1 MVFMPGPCVQSAIME
16 FVRDKT
22 IFAEENAL
30 RDSYQP
36 DDLVEREEELAAY
49 QDALQPV
56 INGARPKNIFL
67 YGQTG
72 VGKTIAT
79 DLIMES
85 LLESQEQYPDLD
97 LEVVKLVCKSLSSS
111 YQVTAH
117 LVNEFRPPEEQ
128 IKPTGYPTG
137 MINGMLWDHLN
148 ELDATH
154 CLIILDEIDAIGND
168 DDILYELPRCNDNDN
183 VTETQV
189 GVIGISNDFTFRDNL
204 SARVKD
210 SLCDEEI
217 HFPPY
222 DANELRTILQD
233 RAETAFI
240 DTRRSADRIESTTLS
255 GGVIQLAAAR
265 AAQDSG
271 SARQALKLLYKAG
284 DLARSAGE
292 DEVREEH
299 IREADSIIEKNKVR
313 DELERLPTQSKL
325 TLYALL
331 QLDYEG
337 ATPAKRN
344 AIYERYTIAA
354 ERIESDV
361 KSDRTVHD
369 RLSQLTLKGFLDVKE
384 ENLGPKGGSYYEY
397 SFSVRPDLVREV
409 LEEDSRTT
417 DLFA

>member
-1 MVFMPGPCVQSAIME
+1 MALDD
-16 FVRDKT
+16 FVRDET
-22 IFAEENAL
+22 IFDEENAL

-36 DDLVEREEELAAY
+36 NELVERDAELREY
-49 QDALQPV
+49 RNALQPV

-79 DLIMES
+79 QLIMDK
-85 LLESQEQYPDLD
+85 LIQGQAQYDDLE
-97 LEVVKLVCKSLSSS
+97 LEVVNLVCKSLSSS

-117 LVNEFRPPEEQ
+117 LVNKFRSPDDQ

-137 MINGMLWDHLN
+137 MINQMLWDHLN
-148 ELDATH
+148 DLDATH

-183 VTETQV
+183 VSETFV

-217 HFPPY
+217 HFAPY
-222 DANELRTILQD
+222 DANQLRNILKD
-233 RAETAFI
+233 RAEKAFR
-240 DTRRSADRIESTTLS
+240 DTEFVDPESDSKEITSDTLTGDVIPLCSAF
-255 GGVIQLAAAR
+255 

-284 DLARSAGE
+284 DLARSNGQSQV
-292 DEVREEH
+292 DEEHVRE
-299 IREADSIIEKNKVR
+299 ASDLIEKNKVR
-313 DELERLPTQSKL
+313 AELESLPTQSKL
-325 TLYALL
+325 TLYGLL
-331 QLDYEG
+331 QLHHEQ
-337 ATPAKRN
+337 AVPAKRN
-344 AIYERYTIAA
+344 AIYERYKIAA
-354 ERIESDV
+354 QRIDADV
-361 KSDRTVHD
+361 KTDRTVHD
-369 RLSQLTLKGFLDVKE
+369 RLSQLKLKGFLDVEE
-384 ENLGPKGGSYYEY
+384 ENLGPKGGSYYQY
-397 SFSVRPDLVREV
+397 SFSIRPDLVREV
-409 LEEDSRTT
+409 LEADTRIT